1 MSTAVSEFSFVPA
14 SNQEM
19 TGASRSTPMI
29 SLATTTS
36 NTDIENTNQNSS
48 TNDNNNE
55 IKKQKKT
62 SNHYFTFLRQLST
75 DIFLILQGESD
86 TPVSKYLKLSAKKDW
101 RHSIPYWTHHIL
113 GWLVSVVM
121 NLNVFVGVFSYL
133 VSTMQ
138 DEK

>member
-36 NTDIENTNQNSS
+36 NTDIENTNGS
-48 TNDNNNE
+48 TNDNNE
-55 IKKQKKT
+55 IKKT

-101 RHSIPYWTHHIL
+101 RHSIPYWTHHIV